1 MVFHAF
7 LVLQEIF
14 MKSDSKLGLFI
25 LLIIGLFILT
35 LWILRKTKR
44 LRLPNVVI
52 VTGAPKTGK
61 SALSLSLAHKRYL
74 GNLIKWYIGKPI
86 FKFLCH
92 ITRRNKEYPLKPM
105 FYTNVPV
112 GFKHNRI
119 TKDILHLEV
128 KVPPKSVFF
137 IDEVS
142 LMADSMMFKN
152 DKLNLDLLLFFKLI
166 GHTTYGGSVFMNSQ
180 CVGDVHYSIKRVLG
194 SYLYIHHTTK
204 YPFIS
209 VCAVREMVYSD
220 DSQVGNNVTE
230 DLDLTMRRCFFFNRI
245 YKKYDCYCYS
255 TITDKRMYQVNY
267 KYDFDKKNL
276 KAYDI
281 VSFNVRIEPVNQKLH
296 EDFYDEEGNLI
307 AEEDRFNKEIQNEN
321 I

>member
-1 MVFHAF
+1 MNNTSLGMFIIF
-7 LVLQEIF
+7 LVLGIILVF
-14 MKSDSKLGLFI
+14 WLSRKL
-25 LLIIGLFILT
+25 
-35 LWILRKTKR
+35 KR

-61 SALSLSLAHKRYL
+61 SALCLSLARKRYL
-74 GNLIKWYIGKPI
+74 SNLIKWYLGKPI
-86 FKFLCH
+86 FKIICH
-92 ITRRNKEYPLKPM
+92 FTRSNKEYPLKPM
-105 FYTNVPV
+105 FYTNIPV
-112 GFKHNRI
+112 GYKHNRI

-128 KVPPKSVFF
+128 KVPKKSVFF

-194 SYLYIHHTTK
+194 SYLYIHHTSK
-204 YPFIS
+204 YPLIS
-209 VCAVREMVYSD
+209 ICAVREMVYSD

-230 DLDLTMRRCFFFNRI
+230 DLDLTMRRVFFFNRI

-255 TITDKRMYQVNY
+255 TITDKKLYRVD
-267 KYDFDKKNL
+267 YDYCFDKKDL

-281 VSFNVRIEPVNQKLH
+281 VSFNVRIEPVNKMLN
-296 EDFYDEEGNLI
+296 DEYFDENGILI
-307 AEEDRFNKEIQNEN
+307 PQEERDCKEIKK
-321 I
+321 

>member
-1 MVFHAF
+1 M
-7 LVLQEIF
+7 ENNTNT
-14 MKSDSKLGLFI
+14 SLGFFII
-25 LLIIGLFILT
+25 LLILGIILVFW
-35 LWILRKTKR
+35 LSRKLKR

-61 SALSLSLAHKRYL
+61 SALCLSLAHKRYL
-74 GNLIKWYIGKPI
+74 GNLFKWYLGIPI
-86 FKFLCH
+86 FKVVCH
-92 ITRRNKEYPLKPM
+92 FTRSKKEYPLKPM
-105 FYTNVPV
+105 FYSNIPV

-119 TKDILHLEV
+119 TKEMLHLQV
-128 KVPPKSVFF
+128 KVPKKSVFF

-152 DKLNLDLLLFFKLI
+152 DRLNLDLLLFFKTI

-204 YPFIS
+204 FPLIS

-230 DLDLTMRRCFFFNRI
+230 DLDLTMRRVFFFNRI

-255 TITDKRMYQVNY
+255 TLTDKRMYQVNY
-267 KYDFDKKNL
+267 KYCFDKKDL

-281 VSFNVRIEPVNQKLH
+281 VSFNVRFEPINKKL
-296 EDFYDEEGNLI
+296 DDDYRDENGCLI
-307 AEEDRFNKEIQNEN
+307 PKEDRFNKEIKL
-321 I
+321 